1 MDTTLNA
8 LEILKSRR
16 YLLGAVAIA
25 GILMAVEWKHLRSV
39 ASPAVAPLAP
49 RETSARF
56 IRAEGR
62 VVTYPDAEVVVGTDV
77 NERLRVLPVTEKMR
91 VKKGDLIAEIDADEQ
106 KAALAEARRRVAEA
120 EIDMKYFDAELTR
133 SQNLS
138 ATGAI
143 AAAAVDRSAHERD
156 GARARREV
164 AVATAQRLSTIVGK
178 TRIVAPIDGT
188 VIRRFHDAGE
198 TLAAGA
204 DLVTIADLDKTRIEA
219 EVDEYDAGRIALG
232 APVTISAEG
241 YGAASWKG
249 HVEEIP
255 DAVTSRRLKPQDPAR
270 PSDTRVLLVKV
281 ALDAPIPV
289 KLGQRVEVEVQID
302 RSAPSAVR

>member
-16 YLLGAVAIA
+16 YLLAGVAIS
-25 GILMAVEWKHLRSV
+25 GILLAVEWNHLRGV
-39 ASPAVAPLAP
+39 AAPVAPP
-49 RETSARF
+49 PVVRETHARV

-62 VVTYPDAEVVVGTDV
+62 VVTYPGAEVVVGTDV
-77 NERLRVLPVTEKMR
+77 GGRLRALPVTEKMR
-91 VKKGDLIAEIDADEQ
+91 IKKGDIIAEIDADEQ

-120 EIDMKYFDAELTR
+120 EVDMKYFESELTR
-133 SQNLS
+133 SNNLS
-138 ATGAI
+138 AKGAI
-143 AAAAVDRSAHERD
+143 AAAAVDHSVHERD
-156 GARARREV
+156 GARARHDV
-164 AVATAQRLSTIVGK
+164 AVATAQRLAAIVGK
-178 TRIVAPIDGT
+178 THIVAPIDGT
-188 VIRRFHDAGE
+188 VIARLRDPGE
-198 TLAAGA
+198 TVAGGA
-204 DLVTIADLDKTRIEA
+204 DLVTIADLDKTRVEA

-241 YGAASWKG
+241 YGASSWKG

-289 KLGQRVEVEVQID
+289 KLGQRVEVEVQGS
-302 RSAPSAVR
+302 R